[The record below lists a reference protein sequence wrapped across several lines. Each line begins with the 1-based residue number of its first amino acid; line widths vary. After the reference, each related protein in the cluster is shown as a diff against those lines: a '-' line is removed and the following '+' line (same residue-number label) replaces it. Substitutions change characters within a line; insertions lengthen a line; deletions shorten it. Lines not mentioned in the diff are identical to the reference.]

1 MNIRLTEGEGVRG
14 RGGGDG
20 ACVCVRAREEGER
33 DQLKLSE
40 FPFRGII
47 LAEPRC
53 LGCLEGN

>member
-1 MNIRLTEGEGVRG
+1 MNIRLTEREGVREDG
-14 RGGGDG
+14 RR
-20 ACVCVRAREEGER
+20 VYVWEIERERER
-33 DQLKLSE
+33 DQLKLSK